1 MSTPDHTE
9 TRLCGNQPSLYQTM
23 PIPEAPMSKRR
34 EKSSSSAP
42 RVTTPPRC
50 TIPIVIHLTTLCQF
64 IGATI
69 LGESHGIAKP
79 VVCPTD
85 RKPLPAAPANYIS
98 FGGISLGK
106 CTTFHRLGARDH
118 TIKTSALL
126 GPTVEP
132 TKARYRVAGRP
143 GHSPVAIAGLGR
155 IGRTRPDLRPWVAH
169 K

>member
-1 MSTPDHTE
+1 
-9 TRLCGNQPSLYQTM
+9 
-23 PIPEAPMSKRR
+23 MSKRR

-50 TIPIVIHLTTLCQF
+50 TILIVIDLTTLCQF

-69 LGESHGIAKP
+69 LGESHGIAKA

-85 RKPLPAAPANYIS
+85 RKPVPAAPANYIS

-126 GPTVEP
+126 GPTVEL

-143 GHSPVAIAGLGR
+143 GHSPVTFSGLGSV
-155 IGRTRPDLRPWVAH
+155 GRAKLDIRLWVAH
-169 K
+169 KCLHISSLGASGG